1 MSEANSTVKSIF
13 RRSTATVLLLLAV
26 LFLVIS
32 GPLRA
37 GWGFVGNASN
47 ASSTAISLMK
57 DPAIQLQAANKIET
71 TLQDSSSP
79 AVAQQIAAYHQVV
92 IGAVVTLFNNPI
104 VQQLVAKEVGAAYT
118 AAVSNTEATL
128 DFTPIAAQVTAA
140 LHTAAPG
147 IPVQIG
153 LGQKLVLT
161 IKKGSYSFSG
171 LGRLGS
177 GSVLLWL
184 LGLVCTLIAALVL
197 FRTRLTRLLAVG
209 VSFGL
214 AALVLL
220 VLSKAVGAIAKNGT
234 SNNELATSV
243 AKRLSGQFGSSLVHS
258 ALLDLL
264 TGVVLAAAI
273 VGFHEWQARRK
284 TTKDEAAA

>member
-1 MSEANSTVKSIF
+1 MPEFNATLKSIL
-13 RRSTATVLLLLAV
+13 RRTAATVLLVLAV

-32 GPLRA
+32 GPLRGA
-37 GWGFVGNASN
+37 WGFVGNASN
-47 ASSTAISLMK
+47 ASSTAITLMK
-57 DPAIQLQAANKIET
+57 DPTVQRQAANKIET

-92 IGAVVTLFNNPI
+92 TGAVVTLFNNPL
-104 VQQLVAKEVGAAYT
+104 VQQLVSKEVGVAYT
-118 AAVSNTEATL
+118 AVTSYTKATL

-147 IPVQIG
+147 IPIQIN

-161 IKKGSYSFSG
+161 IKKGSYVASG

-184 LGLVCTLIAALVL
+184 LGLVCTLISALVL
-197 FRTRLTRLLAVG
+197 FRTRLSRLLAVG
-209 VSFGL
+209 FGFGL
-214 AALVLL
+214 ASLVLL
-220 VLSKAVGAIAKNGT
+220 VLSKAVGSIAKSGT
-234 SNNELATSV
+234 SSNELATSV
-243 AKRLSGQFGSSLVHS
+243 IKGLSAQFGNSLVHS

-273 VGFHEWQARRK
+273 FGFHEWQARKK
-284 TTKDEAAA
+284 TPKVEAAA

>member
-1 MSEANSTVKSIF
+1 MQLKSIL
-13 RRSTATVLLLLAV
+13 RRSAATVLLVLAV

-32 GPLRA
+32 GPLRGA
-37 GWGFVGNASN
+37 WGFVGNASN
-47 ASSTAISLMK
+47 ASSTVIALMK
-57 DPAIQLQAANKIET
+57 DPTVQRQVANKIET

-92 IGAVVTLFNNPI
+92 TGAVVTLFNNPL
-104 VQQLVAKEVGAAYT
+104 VQQLVSKEVGVAYT
-118 AAVSNTEATL
+118 AVTSNTKASL

-147 IPVQIG
+147 IPIQID

-161 IKKGSYSFSG
+161 IKKGSYNFSG

-184 LGLVCTLIAALVL
+184 LGLVCTLFAALVL
-197 FRTRLTRLLAVG
+197 FRTRLSRLLAVG
-209 VSFGL
+209 ASFGL
-214 AALVLL
+214 ATLVLL
-220 VLSKAVGAIAKNGT
+220 VLSKAVGSIAKSGT

-243 AKRLSGQFGSSLVHS
+243 AKRLSAQFGNSLVHS

-273 VGFHEWQARRK
+273 VGFHEWQARKK
-284 TTKDEAAA
+284 TPKVEAAA